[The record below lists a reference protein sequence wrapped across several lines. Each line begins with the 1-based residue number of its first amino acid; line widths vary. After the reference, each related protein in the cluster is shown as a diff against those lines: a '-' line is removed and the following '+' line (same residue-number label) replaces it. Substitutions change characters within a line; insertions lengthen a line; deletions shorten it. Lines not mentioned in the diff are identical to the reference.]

1 MYQSRLDVDNS
12 GRQTHLIYGPMLS
25 THGDDKDEVAVE
37 DVEAEEPEPK
47 LDGLFKG
54 KA

>member
-1 MYQSRLDVDNS
+1 
-12 GRQTHLIYGPMLS
+12 MLS

-37 DVEAEEPEPK
+37 AEEPKLE

-54 KA
+54 KARDDSDD